1 MPVPNF
7 QSLMRPL
14 LEHSAD
20 GHDHTHAE
28 AVDALG
34 ATLALSNEEREELL
48 PSGKQTRLA
57 NRVAWARTHLKHAGL
72 LESPARGVF
81 RITAR
86 GLEALAETR
95 EAIDMKYLARYPE
108 YLEFRAGKLVV
119 GGNTE
124 AVDDQTP
131 EERLESSHA
140 TLRDALAD
148 DLLDRMR
155 QVAPAF
161 FEQLVVDLLVA
172 MGYGGSRRDAAQ
184 AVGQSGDGGIDGII
198 KEDKLGL
205 DAVYVQ
211 AKRWSGSV
219 GRPVVQAFAGS
230 LEGFRARKGILIT
243 TSSFSKD
250 AMDYVGKIE
259 KRIVLIDG
267 VRLAD
272 LMIEHG
278 VGVDPV
284 ASYVVHKIDEDYFE
298 GQSPALEAHAGVPSD
313 GDGASAPAEES
324 TSKWS

>member
-1 MPVPNF
+1 MPIPNF
-7 QSLMRPL
+7 QGLMRPL
-14 LEHSAD
+14 LELAAVEGEIS
-20 GHDHTHAE
+20 HARSVDVLAETLGLTE
-28 AVDALG
+28 A
-34 ATLALSNEEREELL
+34 ERQELL

-72 LESPARGVF
+72 LTIPARGLV
-81 RITAR
+81 RITDR
-86 GLEALAETR
+86 GKEALD
-95 EAIDMKYLARYPE
+95 EAPEEINMKYLFRYPE
-108 YLEFRAGKLVV
+108 YVEFRAGKVEDSS
-119 GGNTE
+119 TAE
-124 AVDDQTP
+124 AADALTP
-131 EERLESSHA
+131 EERLESSYS

-148 DLLDRMR
+148 DLLERMR
-155 QVAPAF
+155 QVAPGF

-172 MGYGGSRRDAAQ
+172 MGYGGSRGDAAR

-211 AKRWSGSV
+211 AKRWSANV

-230 LEGFRARKGILIT
+230 LDGFRARKGILIT

-250 AMDYVGKIE
+250 ATDYVSKIE

-284 ASYVVHKIDEDYFE
+284 ATYTVHKIDEDYFE
-298 GQSPALEAHAGVPSD
+298 AGATPRPVVD
-313 GDGASAPAEES
+313 DAAEEADAD
-324 TSKWS
+324 SKAASEWS

>member
-14 LEHSAD
+14 LELTAD
-20 GHDHTHAE
+20 SHDHTHADTVE
-28 AVDALG
+28 ALG
-34 ATLALSNEEREELL
+34 RALALSDEEREELL

-86 GLEALAETR
+86 GLEALAEAQ
-95 EAIDMKYLARYPE
+95 EAIGMKYLARYPE
-108 YLEFRAGKLVV
+108 YLEFRAGKLVI

-124 AVDDQTP
+124 AADDQTP
-131 EERLESSHA
+131 EERLESSYA

-148 DLLDRMR
+148 ELLDRMR
-155 QVAPAF
+155 RVAPSF

-211 AKRWSGSV
+211 AKRWSSSV
-219 GRPVVQAFAGS
+219 GRPIVQAFAGS

-243 TSSFSKD
+243 TSGLSKD
-250 AMDYVGKIE
+250 AIDYVGKIE

-284 ASYVVHKIDEDYFE
+284 ASYTVHKIDEDYFE
-298 GQSPALEAHAGVPSD
+298 VQSPSVETYAEAPAGVDAVPTI
-313 GDGASAPAEES
+313 AKEV
-324 TSKWS
+324 TSEWS